1 MKDEIDFNKGW
12 NDAVRGMA
20 NAKASGTLHE
30 YFAKINKA
38 SATIKMTHYFKGVFA
53 AIQEY
58 QESVMA
64 PDMVAA

>member
-1 MKDEIDFNKGW
+1 MPNEIAYNKGW

-20 NAKASGTLHE
+20 DAKASGTLHE

-38 SATIKMTHYFKGVFA
+38 SAKIRMTHYFKGVFA
-53 AIQEY
+53 AIREY

-64 PDMVAA
+64 PEMQAA